1 MSILIHSTE
10 PSFGPRYFIGLD
22 AGRQTGLAVWDAKGQ
37 RFAREDAPAV
47 WDALVTTGFWQAYE
61 IVLGFNADDAVIVI
75 EDPSKNRT
83 TFDHGVPRS
92 ERAAR
97 RREKISRNVGSNAR
111 EAALLATGL
120 ERQGYRVCRVRPRSR
135 KLSADA
141 FRRLTR
147 YQGRTS
153 QHARDAA
160 MLVFGLKNVPPE
172 TLGQVTLAL
181 YEGPS
186 PPE

>member
-1 MSILIHSTE
+1 MSILIHSAE

-22 AGRQTGLAVWDAKGQ
+22 AGIPYGLAVWDAEGQ

-47 WDALVTTGFWQAYE
+47 WDALVTA
-61 IVLGFNADDAVIVI
+61 
-75 EDPSKNRT
+75 
-83 TFDHGVPRS
+83 
-92 ERAAR
+92 
-97 RREKISRNVGSNAR
+97 
-111 EAALLATGL
+111 GL

-135 KLSADA
+135 KLSADV